1 MLSNTTIAD
10 IVNEIQGVD
19 DLVDEDDEDIDW
31 IRHMYRENLN
41 DLVLAKKSDEL
52 KADYR
57 DSIIVLFRN
66 ESTEAE
72 ENAYSVVRYK
82 KHYTGWIK
90 EYHAFDFISDDVID
104 DFFLFDEF
112 ALYLTKD
119 RTNFKA
125 VFFDDIDYDDDVLA

>member
-1 MLSNTTIAD
+1 LLSNTTIAD
-10 IVNEIQGVD
+10 IVNEIQGED
-19 DLVDEDDEDIDW
+19 DLEDEDDEDIDW

-41 DLVLAKKSDEL
+41 DIVLAKKSDEL

-57 DSIIVLFRN
+57 DSIIVVFRN

-90 EYHAFDFISDDVID
+90 EYHAFDFISNDVID

-119 RTNFKA
+119 RTYF
-125 VFFDDIDYDDDVLA
+125 